1 MWILL
6 TVTFICRED
15 ADQLV
20 IPDDLDLIN
29 AAIKQNELLDFNNCN
44 TPCPKYRQAESIYS
58 ISSPSSGSRYS
69 SECSPLSS
77 PAPPSPGNSVASN
90 SDTENK
96 VRMNELILQESNA
109 TQSNSSYHYAQVANG
124 SSQNRFLPLT
134 PISSPPD
141 DYYPVI
147 SEQTYLQSTQPVSLH
162 SAPQQVQL
170 PSSKS
175 IQSIF
180 IQNNVQAFTHKV
192 QLRPN
197 IQRGPV
203 VPNIVTVS
211 ARERIISKL
220 NKGVKDD
227 ATLTMAKLRDEDLSK
242 GDENGD
248 T

>member
-1 MWILL
+1 MWNLL

-15 ADQLV
+15 ADQRA
-20 IPDDLDLIN
+20 IPDYLDLLN
-29 AAIKQNELLDFNNCN
+29 VALDFNNCN
-44 TPCPKYRQAESIYS
+44 TPCPKYRQAESIQS

-96 VRMNELILQESNA
+96 VRMSELILQESNA

-141 DYYPVI
+141 HYYPVI
-147 SEQTYLQSTQPVSLH
+147 SEQTISLQPTQPVSLH

-170 PSSKS
+170 PTSKS

-180 IQNNVQAFTHKV
+180 IQNNAQTLTHKV

-211 ARERIISKL
+211 ARDRIVSKL

-227 ATLTMAKLRDEDLSK
+227 ATLMMAKLRDEDLSK